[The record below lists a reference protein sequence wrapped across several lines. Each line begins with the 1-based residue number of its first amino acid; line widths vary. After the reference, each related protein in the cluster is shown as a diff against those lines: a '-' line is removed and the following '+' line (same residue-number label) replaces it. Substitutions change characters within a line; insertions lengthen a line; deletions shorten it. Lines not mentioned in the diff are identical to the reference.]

1 MWQDVQD
8 IKDFYDSPLGQ
19 VAQSQIRRR
28 LLGLWPEL
36 RGQRVLGIGFTPPYL
51 RAFAQE
57 AERVVALMPAP
68 MGVMHWPS
76 EARNLSVI
84 GSETELPFPDLS
96 FDRILLAHAIEATEQ
111 LQPLLREIWRV
122 LADGG
127 RLMAI
132 APNRRSMWARG
143 EHTPFGHGQP
153 YSVRQLK
160 RVLRHAMFTPLRTGR
175 ALYVPP
181 TRWRFVLAAAPAFER
196 MGERWFQP
204 LAGVTLIEAGKQL
217 YAAVAAR
224 EPVKARRGAPVRAV
238 IDGARARS
246 GAPRLQ

>member
-1 MWQDVQD
+1 MWQDVLD
-8 IKDFYDSPLGQ
+8 LRDFYDSPLGQ
-19 VAQSQIRRR
+19 VAQRQIRRQLR
-28 LLGLWPEL
+28 KLWTEL
-36 RGQRVLGIGFTPPYL
+36 RGQRVLGLGFTPPYL

-76 EARNLSVI
+76 EGRNLSII
-84 GSETELPFPDLS
+84 GSETELPFSDLS
-96 FDRILLAHAIEATEQ
+96 FDRILLAHTFEASEH

-122 LADGG
+122 MADGG
-127 RLMAI
+127 RLMVI
-132 APNRRSMWARG
+132 APNRRSIWARG

-181 TRWRFVLAAAPAFER
+181 TNWRFVLAAAPAFER
-196 MGERWFQP
+196 LGERWFQP
-204 LAGVTLIEAGKQL
+204 LAGVTLVEAGKQL
-217 YAAVAAR
+217 FAAVAER
-224 EPVKARRGAPVRAV
+224 EPAQQRRASPVRAV
-238 IDGARARS
+238 IQGARS
-246 GAPRLQ
+246 LKPD